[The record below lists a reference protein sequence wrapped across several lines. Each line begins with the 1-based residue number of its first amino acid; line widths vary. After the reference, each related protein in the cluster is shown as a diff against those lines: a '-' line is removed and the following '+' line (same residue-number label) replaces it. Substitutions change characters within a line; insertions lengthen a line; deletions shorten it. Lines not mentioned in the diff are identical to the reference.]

1 MNCCLSQALQGDPEV
16 SMQMHELRV
25 SEARSDGERAAEVR
39 EEKIGA
45 LEQLVESEVRD
56 CTSPQPSA
64 SAVVMCLA
72 PLPWP
77 ALTGAGAEGA
87 RAASR
92 GAAGAH
98 PHGRPVVGAGGAER
112 RRGRRR

>member
-1 MNCCLSQALQGDPEV
+1 MNELACDEGLALLVHQSQSERQE
-16 SMQMHELRV
+16 E
-25 SEARSDGERAAEVR
+25 EARERAAEVR
-39 EEKIGA
+39 EERIGA

-98 PHGRPVVGAGGAER
+98 PHGRPVVGAGGAEH